1 MPGTSGFW
9 SHVALVSSGAVRGTP
24 AARRTLTGRRHE
36 EMTAV
41 TAPFTGTG
49 ARQPGLP
56 QLPEP
61 PTGWPVGSYA
71 KYEEAQRAVDHL
83 ADNDF
88 PVADV
93 TIVGVDLML
102 VERVIGR
109 LTWGRVLATGAAS
122 GAWLGLFVG
131 IVLSLFSQ
139 AGSGLFPILYGL
151 GIGIVFGVVSGAIT
165 YGASRGRRD
174 FTSSSQMVAGRY
186 DVLCQPRNA
195 EQAREMLGRLAME

>member
-1 MPGTSGFW
+1 MTSPLGGGGGGRLGFGGT
-9 SHVALVSSGAVRGTP
+9 
-24 AARRTLTGRRHE
+24 
-36 EMTAV
+36 
-41 TAPFTGTG
+41 
-49 ARQPGLP
+49 QPGLP
-56 QLPEP
+56 NLPEP

-83 ADNDF
+83 ADNEF

-109 LTWGRVLATGAAS
+109 LTWGRVLLTGAAS

-131 IVLSLFSQ
+131 VLLSLFSADGSFTAILIGLA
-139 AGSGLFPILYGL
+139 AGV
-151 GIGIVFGVVSGAIT
+151 VFGVVSGAIT

-174 FTSSSQMVAGRY
+174 FTSASQLVAGRY

-195 EQAREMLGRLAME
+195 EKARDMLSRLAMS